1 MRIEI
6 RTPELK
12 IKEIKYSPEEKENAI
27 KYATTI
33 ITQTAQTL
41 YNGKCIIKINNKY
54 ATNQE
59 TVEKI
64 LAEIKQEEIKIT
76 IEPLLET
83 KEVDMIAHAKN
94 LPLNTTT
101 LVAIYA

>member
-12 IKEIKYSPEEKENAI
+12 IKEIKYSPEEKENTI

-54 ATNQE
+54 AADQE

-64 LAEIKQEEIKIT
+64 LTEIKQEEIKIT
-76 IEPLLET
+76 IEPLPET
-83 KEVDMIAHAKN
+83 TETYTITQTKN
-94 LPLNTTT
+94 LILNTPIQTT
-101 LVAIYA
+101 IRI